1 MVLVSVSKIL
11 MFAFCH
17 LVVSGVRCSSCLWLG
32 LVPPASLLASVSA
45 PGSPTLSKVPV
56 VRALSAGKLS
66 SPREG
71 AQRSGAQIHLLAED
85 EGPKGPCP
93 RSSVASVAHALSWAD
108 WSLRDSGYKMTLLP
122 DSQCQRPLWR
132 PSLLSDPKILG
143 VLGGLLNGESSGD
156 RGTVCRVQAQGGKE
170 PQPQVGRL
178 PVSLFSTEFTPKV
191 RIALSSSMK
200 N

>member
-1 MVLVSVSKIL
+1 MESPLGSL
-11 MFAFCH
+11 GH
-17 LVVSGVRCSSCLWLG
+17 SS
-32 LVPPASLLASVSA
+32 SHHE
-45 PGSPTLSKVPV
+45 
-56 VRALSAGKLS
+56 AG
-66 SPREG
+66 
-71 AQRSGAQIHLLAED
+71 
-85 EGPKGPCP
+85 
-93 RSSVASVAHALSWAD
+93 AD
-108 WSLRDSGYKMTLLP
+108 WNKSQLLEGQGSFVTEPDGKRHSGI
-122 DSQCQRPLWR
+122 LWKKSCI
-132 PSLLSDPKILG
+132 PITSDPKILG

>member
-1 MVLVSVSKIL
+1 
-11 MFAFCH
+11 
-17 LVVSGVRCSSCLWLG
+17 
-32 LVPPASLLASVSA
+32 
-45 PGSPTLSKVPV
+45 
-56 VRALSAGKLS
+56 
-66 SPREG
+66 
-71 AQRSGAQIHLLAED
+71 
-85 EGPKGPCP
+85 
-93 RSSVASVAHALSWAD
+93 
-108 WSLRDSGYKMTLLP
+108 MTLLP

-156 RGTVCRVQAQGGKE
+156 RGTVCPVQAQGGKE

-191 RIALSSSMK
+191 RIALSNSMK